1 MKERV
6 LPPPPKKKKKKKN
19 WALLRVKGDTSCFCL
34 CGLSTAYP
42 RNKRLFKWCRIIDYL
57 KDWRWRAHDMPTTK
71 KKNNASDKQNYLTTN
86 ERLYPQRDLMFL
98 LRQNKALTD
107 MISIFYF
114 KIIVDNNH
122 VLSLQ
127 LRLIQGS
134 FWMQNDGNLFVNLFF
149 MVFPARAFIAD

>member
-1 MKERV
+1 
-6 LPPPPKKKKKKKN
+6 
-19 WALLRVKGDTSCFCL
+19 
-34 CGLSTAYP
+34 
-42 RNKRLFKWCRIIDYL
+42 
-57 KDWRWRAHDMPTTK
+57 MPTTK

-134 FWMQNDGNLFVNLFF
+134 F
-149 MVFPARAFIAD
+149 